1 MILSQE
7 RWMELRAFKALA
19 DAGATWAEIARE
31 TGYDWRTVKR
41 YLSSDA
47 SAAPPVPARRGPG
60 PRKTDRYA
68 HLIDAWLRAQP
79 KLKASV
85 IWERLV
91 AEHGFTG
98 HYQRVKVYVRENRAR
113 LTEAE
118 PEPVGFHRRFE
129 VLPGGQAQVDWG
141 DEGEIATATG
151 PLRVSSFHMT
161 LSYSRDPFC
170 CFTAAQ
176 DLGTFWD
183 CHRRAFA
190 HFGGVPAV
198 IVYDRTKTVVRRHV
212 GRGQATPLHP
222 EAVAFASHYDFVI
235 WLAAPYR
242 AQTKGRVERQVEIVR
257 SHVLAGRS
265 FASLGELDAAFAAW
279 LPIRRAQVHRTH
291 GEVIAVRAERDRA
304 ALSRLP
310 AQPYVV
316 CDRHTRRVGR
326 DALVSF
332 GASHY
337 SVPWRRVRPG
347 GRVELRVTPAE
358 VAIFS
363 LGPDP
368 CLLATHPRATGR
380 GGWVVDQAHWDGLA
394 DRADAQPLPPCGG
407 DCELAGPPDPEPG
420 QLELPGI
427 TGWAQLPAARVLVAR
442 RTLATYD
449 HAGGLTGG
457 LR

>member
-7 RWMELRAFKALA
+7 QWMNLRAFKALA

-41 YLSSDA
+41 YLSEDA
-47 SAAPPVPARRGPG
+47 PTAPPAPAKRGPG
-60 PRKTDRYA
+60 PRKTDPYA
-68 HLIDAWLRAQP
+68 YLIDGWLRRQP
-79 KLKASV
+79 RLKASV

-91 AEHGFTG
+91 AEHGFDG
-98 HYQRVKVYVRENRAR
+98 HYQRVKIYVRENRAR
-113 LTEAE
+113 LTDGE
-118 PEPVGFHRRFE
+118 PEPAGFHRRFE
-129 VLPGGQAQVDWG
+129 VLAGAQAQVDWG
-141 DEGEIATATG
+141 DEGEILTATG

-170 CFTAAQ
+170 CFTASQ

-190 HFGGVPAV
+190 FFGGVPAV

-212 GRGQATPLHP
+212 GRGQPVPLHP
-222 EAVAFASHYDFVI
+222 EAVAFAGHYDFAI

-257 SHVLAGRS
+257 SHVLAGRG

-279 LPIRRAQVHRTH
+279 LPHRRAQTHRTH

-304 ALSRLP
+304 ALSPLP

-316 CDRHTRRVGR
+316 CDRHSRRVGK
-326 DALVSF
+326 DALISF
-332 GASHY
+332 AASHY

-347 GRVELRVTPAE
+347 SRVELRVTPTE

-363 LGPDP
+363 LGGQQQ
-368 CLLATHPRATGR
+368 LLATHPRALQR
-380 GGWVVDQAHWDGLA
+380 GGWVVDQGHWDGLP
-394 DRADAQPLPPCGG
+394 DRADPQPLPPCAG
-407 DCELAGPPDPEPG
+407 DCELAAPPDPEPG

-427 TGWAQLPAARVLVAR
+427 GGWASSPAARVLVAHR
-442 RTLATYD
+442 RLAVYD
-449 HAGGLTGG
+449 QLAEVAS
-457 LR
+457 

>member
-1 MILSQE
+1 M
-7 RWMELRAFKALA
+7 
-19 DAGATWAEIARE
+19 
-31 TGYDWRTVKR
+31 
-41 YLSSDA
+41 
-47 SAAPPVPARRGPG
+47 
-60 PRKTDRYA
+60 
-68 HLIDAWLRAQP
+68 
-79 KLKASV
+79 

-98 HYQRVKVYVRENRAR
+98 HYQRVKVYVREHRAR
-113 LTEAE
+113 LTATEAE
-118 PEPVGFHRRFE
+118 PAGFHRRFE
-129 VLPGGQAQVDWG
+129 VLPGAQAQVDWG
-141 DEGEIATATG
+141 DEGELQTATG
-151 PLRVSSFHMT
+151 PLRAYSFHMV

-170 CFTAAQ
+170 WFTAAQ

-190 HFGGVPAV
+190 YFGGVPAQ

-222 EAVAFASHYDFVI
+222 EAVAFAGNYDFAI

-257 SHVLAGRS
+257 SHVLAGRV

-279 LPIRRAQVHRTH
+279 LPQRRAQTHRTH

-304 ALSRLP
+304 ALRPLP

-316 CDRHTRRVGR
+316 CERHIRRVGK
-326 DALVSF
+326 DALISF

-347 GRVELRVTPAE
+347 GRVELRVTPTE

-363 LGPDP
+363 LGGQQQ
-368 CLLATHPRATGR
+368 LLATHPRALQR
-380 GGWVVDQAHWDGLA
+380 GGWVVDQTHWDGLPN
-394 DRADAQPLPPCGG
+394 RNDAELLPPCTG
-407 DCELAGPPDPEPG
+407 DAELIGAPQPG

-427 TGWAQLPAARVLVAR
+427 AGWTRLPAARVLVAH

-449 HAGGLTGG
+449 HAGGL
-457 LR
+457 R

>member
-1 MILSQE
+1 
-7 RWMELRAFKALA
+7 ALA

-31 TGYDWRTVKR
+31 TGHDWRTVKR
-41 YLSSDA
+41 YLAADTP
-47 SAAPPVPARRGPG
+47 AAPPAPAKRGPG
-60 PRKTDRYA
+60 PRKTDPYA
-68 HLIDAWLRAQP
+68 HLIDAWLRRQP
-79 KLKASV
+79 RLKASV
-85 IWERLV
+85 IHERLV
-91 AEHGFTG
+91 AEHGFQG

-113 LTEAE
+113 LTDAE
-118 PEPVGFHRRFE
+118 PAPSGFHRRFE
-129 VLPGGQAQVDWG
+129 VLPGAQAQVDWG
-141 DEGEIATATG
+141 DEGELVTATG
-151 PLRVSSFHMT
+151 PLHAFSFHMV

-176 DLGTFWD
+176 DLATFWD

-190 HFGGVPAV
+190 HFGGVPGV
-198 IVYDRTKTVVRRHV
+198 VVYDRTKTVVRRHV

-222 EAVAFASHYDFVI
+222 EALAFAEHYDFAV

-265 FASLGELDAAFAAW
+265 FASLGEMDAAFAAW
-279 LPIRRAQVHRTH
+279 LPTRRAAVHRTH
-291 GEVIAVRAERDRA
+291 GEVIATRAGRDRA
-304 ALSRLP
+304 ALRPLP
-310 AQPYVV
+310 EQPYVV
-316 CDRHTRRVGR
+316 CERHTRRVGK

-332 GASHY
+332 AASHY

-358 VAIFS
+358 VAVFS
-363 LGPDP
+363 LGGAQE
-368 CLLATHPRATGR
+368 LLATHPRALHR
-380 GGWVVDQAHWDGLA
+380 GGWVVDETHWDGLA
-394 DRADAQPLPPCGG
+394 DREMAQPVPPCTR
-407 DCELAGPPDPEPG
+407 DCELIPTPEPG

-427 TGWAQLPAARVLVAR
+427 AGWAQLPAARVLVAH

>member
-7 RWMELRAFKALA
+7 QWMELRAFKALA

-31 TGYDWRTVKR
+31 TGYDSRTVKR
-41 YLSSDA
+41 YLATDA
-47 SAAPPVPARRGPG
+47 PATPPAPAKRGPG
-60 PRKTDRYA
+60 PRKTDPYA
-68 HLIDAWLRAQP
+68 HLIDAWLRRQP
-79 KLKASV
+79 RLKASV

-98 HYQRVKVYVRENRAR
+98 HYQRVKVYVQENRAR
-113 LTEAE
+113 LTDADQK
-118 PEPVGFHRRFE
+118 PAGFHRRFE
-129 VLPGGQAQVDWG
+129 VLPGAQAQVDWG
-141 DEGEIATATG
+141 DEGELLTAAG
-151 PLRVSSFHMT
+151 PLHAFSFHMT

-170 CFTAAQ
+170 CFAAAQ

-190 HFGGVPAV
+190 HFGGVPAS

-222 EAVAFASHYDFVI
+222 EAIAFASHYDFTI

-265 FASLGELDAAFAAW
+265 FASLAELDAAFAAW

-291 GEVIAVRAERDRA
+291 GEVIATRAERDRA
-304 ALSRLP
+304 ALGPLP

-316 CDRHTRRVGR
+316 CDRHTRRVGK

-332 GASHY
+332 AASHY

-347 GRVELRVTPAE
+347 ARVELRVTPTE
-358 VAIFS
+358 VAIWS
-363 LGPDP
+363 LGWDQA
-368 CLLATHPRATGR
+368 LLATHPRAAGR
-380 GGWVVDQAHWDGLA
+380 GAWIVDQTHWDGLPN
-394 DRADAQPLPPCGG
+394 RTDAQPLPPCVA
-407 DCELAGPPDPEPG
+407 DCQLAPTPPPEPG
-420 QLELPGI
+420 QLVLPELA
-427 TGWAQLPAARVLVAR
+427 GWAQTAAARTPVAR
-442 RTLATYD
+442 RHLGVYD
-449 HAGGLTGG
+449 EIAGVAS
-457 LR
+457 